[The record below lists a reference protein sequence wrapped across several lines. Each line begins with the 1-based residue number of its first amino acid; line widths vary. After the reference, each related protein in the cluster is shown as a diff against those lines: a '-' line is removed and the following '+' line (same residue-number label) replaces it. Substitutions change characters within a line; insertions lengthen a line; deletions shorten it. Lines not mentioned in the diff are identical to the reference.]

1 MENTKLR
8 EDNEIIGIYERHV
21 DMVYRI
27 CFSFL
32 KNTADT
38 EDMVQN
44 TFIKI
49 IEKSITFESP
59 EHEKAWLI
67 VTASNLC
74 RNHLKHWW
82 QKRGNIEDHLMESSE
97 TDKPADELLDKV
109 LKLPEKYKLVL
120 YLYYY
125 EGYDSSEIAKMLDKP
140 QSTVRNDLLR
150 ARKRLKV
157 ELGEDLDEK

>member
-1 MENTKLR
+1 MEKTKLR
-8 EDNEIIGIYERHV
+8 EENEIIGVYERHV

-27 CFSFL
+27 CFSYL
-32 KNTADT
+32 KNAVDT

-74 RNHLKHWW
+74 KNHLKHWW
-82 QKRGNIEDHLMESSE
+82 QKRGNIEDHLMESSGK
-97 TDKPADELLDKV
+97 DRPSDELLDTV
-109 LKLPEKYKLVL
+109 MKLPEKYKLVL

-125 EGYDSSEIAKMLDKP
+125 EGYDSNEIAKMLDKP
-140 QSTVRNDLLR
+140 QSTVRNDLHR
-150 ARKRLKV
+150 ARKRLRE